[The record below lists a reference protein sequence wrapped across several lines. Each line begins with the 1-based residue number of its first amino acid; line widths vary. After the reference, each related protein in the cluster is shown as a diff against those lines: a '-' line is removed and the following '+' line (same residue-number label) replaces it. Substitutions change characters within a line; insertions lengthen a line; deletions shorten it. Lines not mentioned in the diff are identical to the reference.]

1 MTRAIISWSM
11 KFRGL
16 VLAVAAGV
24 MILGFALLP
33 TTAVDTL
40 PEFNRPTVE
49 VQAEALGLSAEEVE
63 QLITVPLEQD
73 LLNGVAFL
81 DEIESASLP
90 GLSSVVMTFQ
100 PGTDILDARQVVAE
114 RLTQAVGV
122 AGLPEVS
129 KPPQMLQPL
138 SSTSRVAMV
147 RLTSEQQSPIEMSV
161 LARWLI
167 APRLLGVEGVANVAI
182 WGFRDQQL
190 QVLVDPQE
198 LRDADVS
205 LNQVVRTT
213 GNALE
218 VSPLSFLEASSPGT
232 GGWIDTVNQRLHVFH
247 EQAITTPEELGQI
260 PLEGPEGGALR
271 ADGEPV
277 SLDDIAQVTSD
288 HQPLIGD
295 AYCTAPNDE
304 CLLLVVEK
312 FPAANTPEV
321 ARSVDEALRVME
333 PGLGGMQLDTSTYKP
348 AEYIS
353 SSLTGLRRAAL
364 IGAAL
369 FLAVLIAFFA
379 YWRTAV
385 ITAIT
390 VPLALIAAALVL
402 NLRGA
407 TVNLLVIAG
416 LALGLVVIVDDAVG
430 DVAGMAQSLRRR
442 RQNGSG
448 VPAWRTILETAL
460 QLRTPLLYA
469 TAIAVAAIVPLLF
482 TEGLAGAFLPPLL
495 TSYVLAVV
503 ASLVVSLTVAP
514 ALGLLLL
521 RDAPLERHESPV
533 TRSLQRGYDRM
544 SARAVGRMG
553 PAMVALA
560 VIVVAGLV
568 AVPLLDVSLRPSL
581 REHDVL
587 VRVDADPGTSLQQMD
602 TVMAEAVSAVGSLP
616 GVRDV
621 GAHVGRAITSDQIVN
636 VNSGEMWVSVDP
648 SADLEAT
655 IAAIDDAMDGLD
667 QISHDVTTYSA
678 QRVTEILGR
687 PGTDDLVV
695 RVYGEDPAV
704 LQETAEQV
712 RTSVANV
719 DGVVEPTVEM
729 PAVEPTIEVEVDL
742 AAAEANGIKPGDVR
756 RAATIL
762 LSGITAGN
770 LFQEQKVFDV
780 VVWGAPD
787 IREDED
793 DIANLMIDRPGGG
806 QVRLGDVAEVRV
818 TDNPSVIRH
827 HSVMSYLDVVADVDG
842 RALSAVASDVDVAF
856 EQVAFPLE
864 YHAEVLGGFAEQRA
878 AQTTVLTIAGAA
890 AIVIFLLLQAAFG
903 SWRLAL
909 LGFVLLPTAL
919 SGGVIAAL
927 LTDGAIT
934 LGTMGGLIA
943 VLAITAR
950 AVIVLVRHAQ
960 HLQYAEN
967 HEFGLDL
974 VARATR
980 DRLGTVV
987 MAGLAII
994 AVFVPFAALS
1004 GAVGFEILGPM
1015 AVAIIGGLIT
1025 STVVVLLVA
1034 PALYL
1039 RFGHVRAPDTTGED
1053 LKEHHLT
1060 DDLEQVV

>member
-11 KFRGL
+11 RFRGL
-16 VLAVAAGV
+16 VVAVAAGV

-49 VQAEALGLSAEEVE
+49 VQTEALGLSAEEVE

-100 PGTDILDARQVVAE
+100 PGTDTLDARQVVAE

-161 LARWLI
+161 LARWVI

-182 WGFRDQQL
+182 WGFRDHQL

-205 LNQVVRTT
+205 LNQIVRTT

-247 EQAITTPEELGQI
+247 DQAITTPEELGQI

-295 AYCTAPNDE
+295 AYCTAPNAE

-333 PGLGGMQLDTSTYKP
+333 PGLGGMQLDTSTYRP
-348 AEYIS
+348 AEYLS
-353 SSLTGLRRAAL
+353 TSFTGLRQAAL
-364 IGAAL
+364 IGAVL

-385 ITAIT
+385 IAAIT

-416 LALGLVVIVDDAVG
+416 LALGLVVIVDDAVA
-430 DVAGMAQSLRRR
+430 DVAAVAQSLRRR

-448 VPAWRTILETAL
+448 VPAWRTILEAAL

-514 ALGLLLL
+514 ALSLLLL
-521 RDAPLERHESPV
+521 RDAPLERHEPPV

-648 SADLEAT
+648 SADHEAT
-655 IAAIDDAMDGLD
+655 IAAIDDAMDGID

-762 LSGITAGN
+762 LSGITAGS

-793 DIANLMIDRPGGG
+793 DIANLLIDRPGGG

-827 HSVMSYLDVVADVDG
+827 HSVMSYFDVVADVDG
-842 RALSAVASDVDVAF
+842 RDLSAVASDVDVAI
-856 EQVAFPLE
+856 EQVTFPLE
-864 YHAEVLGGFAEQRA
+864 YHSEVLGGFAEQRA
-878 AQTTVLTIAGAA
+878 SQTTVLTIAGAA

-927 LTDGAIT
+927 LTEGAIT

-960 HLQYAEN
+960 HLQYAED

-974 VARATR
+974 VVRATR

-987 MAGLAII
+987 MAGLAIV

-1015 AVAIIGGLIT
+1015 AAAIIGGLIT

-1060 DDLEQVV
+1060 DDLERVM